1 VKIKTQVQ
9 EPRLEAKQ
17 KVPTEIG
24 TTNGPQQALL
34 SFNHA
39 AENNHDY
46 GPRSVGILSMQEVKQ
61 GGPPKVDKA
70 AADKDGI
77 ILRPTPRCGAG

>member
-17 KVPTEIG
+17 TVPMEIG
-24 TTNGPQQALL
+24 TTNGPQEARL
-34 SFNHA
+34 SFNYA
-39 AENNHDY
+39 SENNHDY
-46 GPRSVGILSMQEVKQ
+46 GPRSVGILSVQEVKH
-61 GGPPKVDKA
+61 GGLPKVDKPV
-70 AADKDGI
+70 ADKDGI

>member
-17 KVPTEIG
+17 TVPMEIG
-24 TTNGPQQALL
+24 TTNGPQQARL
-34 SFNHA
+34 SFTYA
-39 AENNHDY
+39 SAKNHDY
-46 GPRSVGILSMQEVKQ
+46 CSRGVGILSVQGVKH

-70 AADKDGI
+70 VADEDGI
-77 ILRPTPRCGAG
+77 IL